1 MSQQYKSWPLG
12 QLPPE
17 FQRPELDQLKK
28 NGYKFDDPREVVT
41 MFENKVAKFA
51 GAEYG
56 VAVDCCTHGLFL
68 SLLFY
73 RDVLK
78 MVNEFVE
85 IPSYTYCSVP
95 MQIRHAG
102 YTPKFAD
109 YQWSG
114 KYQLKPF
121 DIWDGAVRWTEG
133 MYEGGFHIVSFQL
146 KKRIPIGRG
155 GMILTDDPVAAEW
168 FRKMT
173 YDGRDLTIGY
183 MEDDFQYLGYH
194 YYMTPEDAAR
204 GIILMDQ
211 IPKKNLDSGNNTTY
225 SDLSTKKVFYE

>member
-1 MSQQYKSWPLG
+1 MTEYKSWPLG
-12 QLPPE
+12 QLPLE

-41 MFENKVAKFA
+41 IFENKVAKFA

>member
-1 MSQQYKSWPLG
+1 MTEYKSWPLG
-12 QLPPE
+12 KLPPE

-28 NGYKFDDPREVVT
+28 NGYKFNDPREVVT
-41 MFENKVAKFA
+41 IFENKVAKFA

>member
-114 KYQLKPF
+114 TYQLKPF

>member
-68 SLLFY
+68 SLLYY

>member
-56 VAVDCCTHGLFL
+56 VAIDCCTHGLFL
-68 SLLFY
+68 SLLYY

>member
-1 MSQQYKSWPLG
+1 MTEYKSWPLG

-78 MVNEFVE
+78 MVNEFIE

>member
-1 MSQQYKSWPLG
+1 MSYNSWPLG
-12 QLPPE
+12 QLPKE
-17 FQRPELDQLKK
+17 LQRPELDQIKK
-28 NGYKFDDPREVVT
+28 LGYDWKDPRDAVT
-41 MFENKVAKFA
+41 MFEKKVAKFA
-51 GAEYG
+51 GAEFG
-56 VAVDCCTHGLFL
+56 IAVDCCTHGLYL

-78 MVNEFVE
+78 MINEFIE

-95 MQIRHAG
+95 MQIKHAG
-102 YTPKFAD
+102 YTPKFTD

-114 KYQLKPF
+114 VYQLKPF
-121 DIWDGAVRWTEG
+121 NIWDGAVRWTKG
-133 MYEGGFHIVSFQL
+133 MYKGGFHIVSFQL
-146 KKRIPIGRG
+146 KKRVPIGRG
-155 GMILTDDPVAAEW
+155 GMILTDDPVAADW

-183 MEDDFQYLGYH
+183 MEDDFKYLGYH

-211 IPKKNLDSGNNTTY
+211 VPEKNLDSGNNRTY